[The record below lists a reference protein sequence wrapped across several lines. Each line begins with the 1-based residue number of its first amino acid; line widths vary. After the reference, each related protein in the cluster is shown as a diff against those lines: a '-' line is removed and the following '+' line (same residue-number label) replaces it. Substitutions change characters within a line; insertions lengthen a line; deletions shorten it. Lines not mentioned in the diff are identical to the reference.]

1 MNAFV
6 LATPT
11 CVVTPGYKCVACYQE
26 DQFWYRAEVLEL
38 LPPSNVRVQYTD
50 FGNKEWLMCNRYP
63 VNNL

>member
-1 MNAFV
+1 MNAFA
-6 LATPT
+6 LATPA
-11 CVVTPGYKCVACYQE
+11 CVVTPGYKCAACYQE